1 MQDPSSSSHPQL
13 RRAWLSGYRVV
24 DVELL
29 LAKFGVRVSQLWHE
43 VESLR
48 ERLVAAERD
57 RDALER
63 RLGESHQR
71 ELELVSLAATAQA
84 TRDQALAEARKEARG
99 VIDAAH
105 LDAAR
110 IRGEAVRAADIA
122 RGQVDDL
129 FRLRE
134 TLSSTMQAVVR
145 EFEGLVGRIDRG
157 DEQDAVLAAVARP
170 PAVPYAPGAPSEQ
183 ASSVPPESMP
193 SEPATVGARSD
204 VFDGR
209 VELDAGPFADF
220 ASLSAFERA
229 LGTLPKI
236 EDVYIRRFQGDRATI
251 DLKLHEPAPLLDE
264 MATHLPYRFAV
275 DHSDLDHIALTVS
288 NGA

>member
-29 LAKFGVRVSQLWHE
+29 LAKFGVRVSQLWQE
-43 VESLR
+43 GESLR
-48 ERLVAAERD
+48 ERLAAAERD
-57 RDALER
+57 REALER

-71 ELELVSLAATAQA
+71 ELELVSLASTAQA

-110 IRGEAVRAADIA
+110 IRGEAVRDADVA
-122 RGQVDDL
+122 RGQVDEL
-129 FRLRE
+129 FRLRG
-134 TLSSTMQAVVR
+134 TLSSTMHAVVR

-157 DEQDAVLAAVARP
+157 DEQDAVIAAVAWP
-170 PAVPYAPGAPSEQ
+170 PAVPYAPSEQ

-209 VELDAGPFADF
+209 IELDAGPFADF

-229 LGTLPKI
+229 LGALPKI

-251 DLKLHEPAPLLDE
+251 DLKLQEPAPLLDE
-264 MATHLPYRFAV
+264 MAAHLPYRFAV